1 MKVQALQTHAFTY
14 GDSFYGSKRLRSAIA
29 QFVNLHFHP
38 HQAVKQED
46 VVATAGLTNSLEQM
60 AYNLGD
66 PGDGFLIGRPY
77 YTSLP
82 KDFGSRA
89 GYASNYAYDL
99 STVAKGLA
107 ESSQLEWPS
116 ADWTRSA

>member
-1 MKVQALQTHAFTY
+1 M
-14 GDSFYGSKRLRSAIA
+14 
-29 QFVNLHFHP
+29 NLHFYP

-60 AYNLGD
+60 AFNLGD

-89 GYASNYAYDL
+89 GYASSYAYNS
-99 STVAKGLA
+99 STVAKEPA
-107 ESSQLEWPS
+107 ESSQ
-116 ADWTRSA
+116 

>member
-1 MKVQALQTHAFTY
+1 MKIQNLQTHAFTY

-29 QFVNLHFHP
+29 QFMNRYFHP

-60 AYNLGD
+60 AYALGD
-66 PGDGFLIGRPY
+66 SGDGFLIGRPY

-89 GYASNYAYDL
+89 G
-99 STVAKGLA
+99 
-107 ESSQLEWPS
+107 
-116 ADWTRSA
+116 